1 MPDEIHSSLSPPTKP
16 ARSWNSAIRGYFC
29 GVFSVVL
36 LVVGT
41 SYIIY
46 LSYAN
51 SRMPA
56 RPVKTPVQL
65 DAALDNDIKSNLS
78 AIRRD
83 MTNLAVHIHEQRKKD
98 PQCAVNFLAVS
109 GGAGKGAFA
118 TGFLRGWGEI
128 VPGEH
133 ARPNFDGVS
142 GVSAGGL
149 IAPFAY
155 LGNDAN
161 YTQINELFRHPDPS
175 WIKPRGRL
183 FFLPDNDS
191 FMDVSG
197 LERKL
202 QSTFN
207 LDLVKRIAA
216 AQNNYRILVIQA
228 TNLDLCIPHVFN
240 LVDASQQDATSGNT
254 ERINQ
259 ILLASTA
266 IPGAFPPR
274 EINGVLY
281 ADGGIISNIYD
292 GTQSPRADQFGSIW
306 KSLYPNE
313 SIPKMKYWVIINEY
327 FRLTPNTVQPTW
339 PALFLRSLESGFSH
353 STRIALASLYA
364 YAEATRLHGDG
375 DIEVQWISIP
385 TTWRP
390 MNDALFNAENMQSL
404 SDLGRSMGADPNSWN
419 TEKP

>member
-1 MPDEIHSSLSPPTKP
+1 
-16 ARSWNSAIRGYFC
+16 
-29 GVFSVVL
+29 
-36 LVVGT
+36 
-41 SYIIY
+41 
-46 LSYAN
+46 
-51 SRMPA
+51 
-56 RPVKTPVQL
+56 
-65 DAALDNDIKSNLS
+65 
-78 AIRRD
+78 
-83 MTNLAVHIHEQRKKD
+83 
-98 PQCAVNFLAVS
+98 
-109 GGAGKGAFA
+109 
-118 TGFLRGWGEI
+118 
-128 VPGEH
+128 
-133 ARPNFDGVS
+133 
-142 GVSAGGL
+142 
-149 IAPFAY
+149 
-155 LGNDAN
+155 
-161 YTQINELFRHPDPS
+161 
-175 WIKPRGRL
+175 
-183 FFLPDNDS
+183 
-191 FMDVSG
+191 MDVSG

-207 LDLVKRIAA
+207 LDLVKRIVA
-216 AQNNYRILVIQA
+216 AQNNYRNLVIQA

-281 ADGGIISNIYD
+281 ADGGIICNLYD
-292 GTQSPRADQFGSIW
+292 GTASDRADQFGSIW

-327 FRLTPNTVQPTW
+327 FRLIPNTVQPTW

-375 DIEVQWISIP
+375 DIEVRWISIP